1 MIQYQVF
8 GTASLAELWGD
19 FIVYRDLESAD
30 PRLPGWKELR
40 RALDL
45 SGPWPPRKAEPAY
58 GRVVASILQQARRLD
73 KPKGRIR
80 RLLYVG
86 DTRLND
92 GTAFANLCA
101 AGGWPGWCFIGRD
114 SADEPARAEL
124 QRPFCVANRWAA
136 LAGFADTLQR
146 LGFEL
151 DEETALVIDMD
162 KTAIGAHGRNDAVID
177 RVRSDAVRSTA
188 AGLLGP
194 GFDPAA
200 FEAAYREL
208 NQPAWHVFTAD
219 NQDFLA
225 YVCLLAG
232 AGLARL
238 EDLQADAREG
248 RLGTFAEFL
257 ARADALAEGLSRA
270 GLAGLHH
277 RFRTRVRRGDP
288 TPFTEFRRAE
298 YRATVACFGDGDGP
312 SGGSPA
318 KGTGHGR
325 SPVLCH
331 GNPGH
336 PEGISV
342 DSLEELLSS
351 RIVITEEVRALAHR
365 ARRQGALV
373 FGLSDKPLESAA
385 PPPTQSGGGSLTL
398 HRLATVSIGEAGVNS
413 TAKT

>member
-1 MIQYQVF
+1 MISYQVF

-30 PRLPGWKELR
+30 SRLPGWKELR
-40 RALDL
+40 RSLGLA
-45 SGPWPPRKAEPAY
+45 GPWPPRKAEPAY
-58 GRVVASILQQARRLD
+58 GRVVAELLRQARRLD
-73 KPKGRIR
+73 RPRGRIR

-86 DTRLND
+86 DTRMND
-92 GTAFANLCA
+92 GTAFANLCT

-114 SADEPARAEL
+114 APGEPARAEL
-124 QRPFCVANRWAA
+124 QPPFCLANRWAA

-151 DEETALVIDMD
+151 DEEAALVVDMD
-162 KTAIGAHGRNDAVID
+162 KTAVGARGRNDAVID
-177 RVRSDAVRSTA
+177 RVRADAVRSTA

-200 FEAAYREL
+200 FDAAYREL
-208 NQPAWHVFTAD
+208 NQPAWHAFTAD

-225 YVCLLAG
+225 YVCLLMG
-232 AGLARL
+232 AGLTRL

-248 RLGTFAEFL
+248 RLGAFADFL
-257 ARADALAEGLSRA
+257 ARADALADGLARA

-298 YRATVACFGDGDGP
+298 YRATAACFGNGDGAC
-312 SGGSPA
+312 SGRVA
-318 KGTGHGR
+318 KSTSNRH
-325 SPVLCH
+325 SPVLCD
-331 GNPGH
+331 GNPGQS
-336 PEGISV
+336 EGISV
-342 DSLEELLSS
+342 EELLSS
-351 RIVITEEVRALAHR
+351 RIVITEEVRALARR

-373 FGLSDKPLESAA
+373 FGLSDKPAESAA
-385 PPPTQSGGGSLTL
+385 PLPSRASMDGQPL
-398 HRLATVSIGEAGVNS
+398 HHQVTVSVGEANIH
-413 TAKT
+413 